1 LDHDKF
7 LFKLKLIIKCN
18 NDIAEKKANANFLH
32 SVGPENQ
39 SVPSDLQMVNEVQDF
54 E

>member
-1 LDHDKF
+1 LQKT
-7 LFKLKLIIKCN
+7 
-18 NDIAEKKANANFLH
+18 KANANFLH